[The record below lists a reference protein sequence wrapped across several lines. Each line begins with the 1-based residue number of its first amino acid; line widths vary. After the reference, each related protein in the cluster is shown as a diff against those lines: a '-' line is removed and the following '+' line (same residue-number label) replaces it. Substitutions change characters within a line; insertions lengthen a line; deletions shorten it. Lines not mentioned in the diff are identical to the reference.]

1 MLFVDIPSLLLR
13 LVVNMPVVSI
23 QIFELSLHLRI
34 TSAYEYCWCVY
45 GIWLFLHFLCIYTE
59 KLKQI
64 WPCGILWCLESEKD
78 GNVNK
83 QDTTDISWCDET
95 NKNFL
100 IPNFCTFEIASLP
113 NVPGHYVRKYGILG
127 TKYKYFCFW
136 PHNRIK
142 SEKSYST
149 QSLHLAST
157 SSKRLSDWIN
167 FATSHSAGVC
177 NAWGMKVIGELST
190 LSRIYTN
197 ARLLINL
204 IWDCLTS

>member
-1 MLFVDIPSLLLR
+1 MG
-13 LVVNMPVVSI
+13 SI

-34 TSAYEYCWCVY
+34 TSDYEYWWCVY
-45 GIWLFLHFLCIYTE
+45 GIWLFRHFLCIYTE
-59 KLKQI
+59 KLCGFSVVSWIWERWQRKQVRHN
-64 WPCGILWCLESEKD
+64 CCD
-78 GNVNK
+78 G
-83 QDTTDISWCDET
+83 T

-113 NVPGHYVRKYGILG
+113 NVPGYYVRKYGILG
-127 TKYKYFCFW
+127 TKYEYFCFW

-142 SEKSYST
+142 SEKSYPT

-190 LSRIYTN
+190 LSRIYTD